1 MELPKISQEEATDVD
16 EPQPTGPSYN
26 IVHMAER
33 RPWGMYTSNDDVIE
47 YMKLIAYIQ
56 RQQAPQDMQADMLAM
71 INEQRCRRESVPQ
84 ASSETIRP
92 ITATIRVIRKLGRIS
107 F

>member
-1 MELPKISQEEATDVD
+1 MELPKMSQEEATDFD
-16 EPQPTGPSYN
+16 EPQPTGPSYD

-33 RPWGMYTSNDDVIE
+33 RPWGVYTSNDDVIE

-56 RQQAPQDMQADMLAM
+56 RQQTSQDMQADMQAM
-71 INEQRCRRESVPQ
+71 INEQRRRRENVPQ

-92 ITATIRVIRKLGRIS
+92 ITTVIRVIRKLGRIS